1 MEFKKTFNGDNF
13 TEVPAKSRITDKDLK
28 SDNGLQNLVLYYQQ
42 LFDIEENFN
51 YYNITDYQDAKRNFV
66 KYCMNNRVL

>member
-1 MEFKKTFNGDNF
+1 MDNF
-13 TEVPAKSRITDKDLK
+13 TEVPAKSRITEKDLK